1 MTRELENY
9 KEMNNQMNSI
19 LPKHKK
25 FTHRFL
31 NGLTK
36 RVFGTSHLYTEGL
49 ISFFRSIIRL
59 NYYKCIGNY
68 QNNQGIRNISNYCKD
83 DEKNIKT
90 LGENIKIKIQCE
102 QNKHEE
108 IKLKYFCYYSHFVL
122 EC

>member
-1 MTRELENY
+1 MSRELENY
-9 KEMNNQMNSI
+9 NEMNNQMNSI

-68 QNNQGIRNISNYCKD
+68 QNNQDIKNISNYCKN
-83 DEKNIKT
+83 DEKNIFFST
-90 LGENIKIKIQCE
+90 WITFNGECICTSPTKNE
-102 QNKHEE
+102 
-108 IKLKYFCYYSHFVL
+108 LPSRDS
-122 EC
+122 